1 MSSSTDTTSNTE
13 FHGPGISETDPSV
26 SQGTNDDEPSLP
38 LETELVTAITAP
50 LPVGGIECPVCARNN
65 NHILFLDMTLFSR
78 HISQQ
83 HPQTDTKWA
92 CRICGKLWERLH
104 PWRCHFAKCKGKPA
118 ERQDGHKCDSC
129 GMFFATGVGRS
140 MHERHMHPEIRNA
153 KRRMAAEAPRLPA
166 GRSTTVW
173 SDQEIVQLKELETLY
188 SGARF
193 INIEIQKHMTNK
205 TTKQI
210 SDKRRGIRLLEARN
224 NVAAGSI
231 TVETRPT
238 HEIPIEEPDR
248 QTQEEENINNGSDA
262 VSSVEDTPVPQGNEL
277 LATGNTCNLPDKA
290 PTNETGDAENST
302 YEGSNDASSEERSQ
316 WKDILSNCIL
326 EPPSGPELYKK
337 LRLKLVE
344 IWKDSREDSCSL
356 GQRLDAFIATD
367 LVPTLRCGAKDGEEG
382 DNQAAPSSNRPTT
395 SRRKGTRQKNNR
407 NNRKRREYQKAQDL
421 YEHCPKKLVEAV
433 MNGDKT
439 ALGGRL
445 EPPKKEDIIKLYNEL
460 WGIEGPAASECSRCG
475 INETA
480 RAVSTSDVF
489 TPVTTEEILAK
500 IKKIRGNTATGQDGI
515 RKRDL
520 ARQGVSALLAT
531 LFNILLREGH
541 FPAPWLTNRTTL
553 IPKLGKDEADAKN
566 WRPITISSL
575 LNRIF
580 CSLIDKRLRAVIRQS
595 VRQKGFTMENGC
607 KANTALFKHAVTTMK
622 AGTGGVA
629 EAATKAC

>member
-1 MSSSTDTTSNTE
+1 
-13 FHGPGISETDPSV
+13 
-26 SQGTNDDEPSLP
+26 
-38 LETELVTAITAP
+38 
-50 LPVGGIECPVCARNN
+50 
-65 NHILFLDMTLFSR
+65 
-78 HISQQ
+78 
-83 HPQTDTKWA
+83 
-92 CRICGKLWERLH
+92 
-104 PWRCHFAKCKGKPA
+104 
-118 ERQDGHKCDSC
+118 
-129 GMFFATGVGRS
+129 
-140 MHERHMHPEIRNA
+140 
-153 KRRMAAEAPRLPA
+153 
-166 GRSTTVW
+166 
-173 SDQEIVQLKELETLY
+173 
-188 SGARF
+188 
-193 INIEIQKHMTNK
+193 MTNK

-231 TVETRPT
+231 TVETLPT
-238 HEIPIEEPDR
+238 HVIPIEEPHR

-277 LATGNTCNLPDKA
+277 LATDNTCNLPDEA
-290 PTNETGDAENST
+290 PTNETGDAGNIT

-337 LRLKLVE
+337 LQLKLVE

-439 ALGGRL
+439 ALGGRI
-445 EPPKKEDIIKLYNEL
+445 EPPKKEDITKLYNEL

-480 RAVSTSDVF
+480 RAVSTSEVF
-489 TPVTTEEILAK
+489 TPVTTEEVLAK

-580 CSLIDKRLRAVIRQS
+580 CSLIDKRLRAVIRQT

-607 KANTALFKHAVTTMK
+607 KANTALFKHAVT
-622 AGTGGVA
+622 
-629 EAATKAC
+629 